1 MSMKRNTLIIT
12 GTILL
17 ATTGASA
24 IAQQTAA
31 HGDAKLLAEAKL
43 SADAARQIA
52 LKAQAGTVKEWEI
65 EREPGGSGL
74 RYSFDI
80 EAGGKLHEVGIDA
93 KDGKVLENAI
103 DTDQPGE
110 AEDDDGDGEE
120 DDDK

>member
-1 MSMKRNTLIIT
+1 MSMKRNTLILT

-17 ATTGASA
+17 VSAGATA
-24 IAQQTAA
+24 IAQQTATS
-31 HGDAKLLAEAKL
+31 GEAKLLAEAKL

-65 EREPGGSGL
+65 EKEAGGSGL

-80 EAGGKLHEVGIDA
+80 ESGGKIHEVGVDA

-103 DTDQPGE
+103 DADQPGK
-110 AEDDDGDGEE
+110 ADDEEDGEE
-120 DDDK
+120 DDDN